1 MSSQKEESK
10 ISAQGKYYDEKYNK
24 NITNSDDATH
34 QENKEFLFRKKIQDI
49 QELTSKN
56 KDSAN
61 QTKIMEM
68 LHNEMLELNR
78 KVTNVIETQEK
89 SIAQG
94 EELKQATDD
103 IILNVKEVSYGMTEG
118 FKKTLAGLDVLANY
132 GKGATQ
138 YCLRPNSARD
148 LMECLKM
155 IFYIMCQTLLFV
167 LRLYGTLCIWIVS
180 FTGGTITFIPFI
192 GNFLAPIVK
201 TIVTIILYWITMH
214 MVTITTSGT
223 IDGRMV
229 TKQMVN
235 LLFYSITN
243 ICRYAHN
250 SGFKL
255 SKIREDLYFIF
266 DETPVV
272 QWSGV
277 AENYFKTQID
287 NLLTQARVYTTEEM
301 SQIANS
307 MIDNANDKIGIE
319 FNKLIEQIQQWIG
332 FGQNNPFMKLF
343 GKGGEKRNKTRANKN
358 KHKTTNRGGEKIDN
372 INVLDYDLFIN
383 VLKLSSLTIFDLL
396 HTLIIVTSVYIST
409 TDANRQQM
417 NDYFASKQLVFNNM
431 DPSIKTIKKMYEL
444 TDGLLPQY
452 NAQPISTNTNSLV
465 LFMLLNQNNN
475 RAITGGKSKRY
486 NDKYKKSKSHRHKKS
501 STRSKNKSRSKN
513 ESKYK

>member
-1 MSSQKEESK
+1 MSYQKEESK
-10 ISAQGKYYDEKYNK
+10 ISAQGKYYDDKYNK

-34 QENKEFLFRKKIQDI
+34 KKNKEELFKTSENWKQKQVYMSKNQENQVDA
-49 QELTSKN
+49 SN
-56 KDSAN
+56 K
-61 QTKIMEM
+61 EM
-68 LHNEMLELNR
+68 LRLENLERN
-78 KVTNVIETQEK
+78 IENIIKLQEE
-89 SIAQG
+89 SIEQTG
-94 EELKQATDD
+94 EIKEATKD
-103 IILNVKEVSYGMTEG
+103 IISKVDVLGEDVNNG

-167 LRLYGTLCIWIVS
+167 LRLYGALCIWIVS

-287 NLLTQARVYTTEEM
+287 NLLTQVRVYTTEEM

-319 FNKLIEQIQQWIG
+319 LNKFIEQIQQWIG

-343 GKGGEKRNKTRANKN
+343 GKGGRKRNKTTANKN

-431 DPSIKTIKKMYEL
+431 EPSIKKMYEL

-452 NAQPISTNTNSLV
+452 NAQPISTNTNSFV
-465 LFMLLNQNNN
+465 LFMLLERSNV
-475 RAITGGKSKRY
+475 RAITSGKSKRY
-486 NDKYKKSKSHRHKKS
+486 NDKYKKSKSHRDKKS

-513 ESKYK
+513 KI